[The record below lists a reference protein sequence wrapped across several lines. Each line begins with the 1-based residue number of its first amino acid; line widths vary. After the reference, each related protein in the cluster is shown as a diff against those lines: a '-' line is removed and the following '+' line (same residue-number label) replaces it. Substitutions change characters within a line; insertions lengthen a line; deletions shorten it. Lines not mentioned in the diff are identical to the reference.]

1 MTEEFKKEDELKPD
15 NPHQVLISTI
25 VENRPLDG
33 DLETFANVGKRTAD
47 RLRNRGWALVK
58 KRNRTAAETR
68 ALTKRIAAFTL
79 GANPEGWLVLDKN
92 TRESALRDAS
102 ALILDLDDAGFLIA
116 PKGTQPDDGK
126 PAGTA
131 NVVRLVPIPNIAQL
145 IGLSKT
151 EIKHVEELRKTG
163 LFGATAHDV
172 VMTLLRDGFRVAV
185 SDNVLTNP
193 NPSLD

>member
-1 MTEEFKKEDELKPD
+1 MTEEFKKPDEPQP
-15 NPHQVLISTI
+15 NVQQVLISAV
-25 VENRPLDG
+25 VESRPFG
-33 DLETFANVGKRTAD
+33 DEVETFENVGKRAEA
-47 RLRNRGWALVK
+47 RLRSRGWTIVK

-102 ALILDLDDAGFLIA
+102 ALILDLDDAGFVIT

-193 NPSLD
+193 NPSFD